1 MTHDRRL
8 SSLKFFLFNL
18 GCNLEDVTN
27 LLATELEALLLPSYI
42 LHLVDG
48 HHKLLAPT
56 LAELNG
62 LFKNLGV
69 TDYFSQLLA

>member
-1 MTHDRRL
+1 M
-8 SSLKFFLFNL
+8 
-18 GCNLEDVTN
+18 TN
-27 LLATELEALLLPSYI
+27 LLATELVALLLPSYI